1 MQRLLEP
8 LQFMRVRRTGLGLHG
23 EARAAVAGLHPED
36 GIDALI
42 RPVGRGE
49 VFYRQAGVPQPSGS
63 IHKHVSDYKHG
74 DYKLKILMTPGLPRP
89 KQSPA
94 RRTPPATS
102 TEARAGA
109 EVPLTPSRRP
119 DCT

>member
-42 RPVGRGE
+42 RAVGRGE

-74 DYKLKILMTPGLPRP
+74 DYKSKILMTFGLPRP
-89 KQSPA
+89 TRA
-94 RRTPPATS
+94 RL
-102 TEARAGA
+102 A
-109 EVPLTPSRRP
+109 ERLRPLALKR
-119 DCT
+119 